1 MTTREDRSMARRR
14 PARARRPRGRRF
26 LVGLAVL
33 AVVVGSLVA
42 WRAFRPG
49 SGEGP
54 TAEIPLD
61 TVVDTG
67 ASVADRAVTL
77 VFPDRN
83 AEGFVLEQRRIA
95 SDGRPEAELLQVMH
109 ELCAGPHVR
118 GAVSGLPR
126 QTRPLGV
133 FLDAEQRHAVLDFS
147 AELVTQH
154 PGGSTAEGATLT
166 SILRT
171 VALNFPQLET
181 CRILVDGAEV
191 QTLAGH
197 HVMDRPFA
205 LRRWL

>member
-1 MTTREDRSMARRR
+1 MTGRGEKPMARRR
-14 PARARRPRGRRF
+14 SARRLGGRRWLAALGF
-26 LVGLAVL
+26 FAVIVGAVIAL
-33 AVVVGSLVA
+33 
-42 WRAFRPG
+42 RAFRQDEPV
-49 SGEGP
+49 
-54 TAEIPLD
+54 AEIPAD
-61 TVVDTG
+61 ATVDSGPT
-67 ASVADRAVTL
+67 VADRAVTL
-77 VFPDRN
+77 VFPDEN
-83 AEGFVLEQRRIA
+83 ANGYLTEQRRIP
-95 SDGRPEAELLQVMH
+95 SEGRPEVELMQVLT

-126 QTRPLGV
+126 RTRPLAA
-133 FLDAEQRHAVLDFS
+133 FLDLEHHQAILDFS

-154 PGGSTAEGATLT
+154 PGGSTAEVATLT

-171 VALNFPQLET
+171 VALNFPTLET